1 MHTID
6 KKVTCGKICLCGQSK
21 TVIGLKG
28 EKGDRG
34 ATGAT
39 GATGPT
45 GPAGSSDRILMGD
58 TTTLDPDKK
67 AEVHDNGTEGMH
79 MISFSIPRGVTGLK
93 GEKGDKGD
101 ADAIEI
107 GATIT
112 LEPELNAQVEDIGG
126 QGHHILNFSIPRG
139 VTGANGKADTIRIS
153 ETITLEPDLEALVQD
168 TGSGGQHILNFGIP
182 RGATGL
188 TGERGPAGPTFL
200 PSAYLVKFNLNEYP
214 TGVEVASNTRLPF
227 TQKELDVSNIITL
240 NTDHTIQFNKTGIY
254 KLDFNVN
261 AFGEMAGQ
269 EFDEGTDIIAIGFR
283 KVDDTVIFVGESVF
297 FYESKRVQQIIGS
310 GTFIVNSTENKYELI
325 NLGKRSLFLKS
336 PAQPNTLSTSY
347 FLVPLI
353 AMTIVYLGERE

>member
-101 ADAIEI
+101 ADTIEI
-107 GATIT
+107 GA
-112 LEPELNAQVEDIGG
+112 
-126 QGHHILNFSIPRG
+126 
-139 VTGANGKADTIRIS
+139 
-153 ETITLEPDLEALVQD
+153 TITLEPDLEALVQD